1 MPSRRI
7 LVHHQTMTGHAS
19 PQPYVSFEDFL
30 ADESHSETKH
40 EWLDGVVYAMAGG
53 TIEHGRLATKMTAA
67 LTPALAGRCTVY
79 SSDVM
84 LYVRET
90 NLATYPDG
98 SVVCGAVDVQR
109 VVRSGK
115 VLGEAITNPTVV
127 VEVLSRDS
135 TAGYHRGEK
144 FAHYMRMPSL
154 REYVLVTQE
163 ERRIEVYRR
172 PPGRGHWQCEIARQG
187 ETIGLHGQA
196 FRVDDIYDA

>member
-1 MPSRRI
+1 MSGQPWS
-7 LVHHQTMTGHAS
+7 
-19 PQPYVSFEDFL
+19 QPYVRFEDFL
-30 ADESHSETKH
+30 ADEQRADVKH

-67 LTPALAGRCTVY
+67 LTVAGQCTVY

-98 SVVCGAVDVQR
+98 SVVCGPVDVQR
-109 VVRSGK
+109 VVRNGK
-115 VLGEAITNPTVV
+115 VLGEAMTNPTLV

-135 TAGYHRGEK
+135 TEGYDRGEK
-144 FAHYMRMPSL
+144 FSHYMRMPSL
-154 REYVLVTQE
+154 EEYVLVAQD

-172 PPGRGHWQCEIARQG
+172 PQGRGHWQCEVARQG
-187 ETIGLHGQA
+187 ETVTMHGQL
-196 FRVDDIYDA
+196 FRVDDVYDE